1 MKTIGLIGG
10 LSWESTAEYYRICN
24 EEVKRRIGGFHSA
37 KLVMHSVD
45 FAEIEVMQRE
55 GRWDDAAGALAEAG
69 RSVESGGADFALI
82 CANTMHKVYDAV
94 QSALSIPLIH
104 IVDVTARKIREAGF
118 ATVGLLGTRYTME
131 DTFFRDRLARKHGI
145 ESLVPDMGARDTLH
159 KILYDE
165 LCLGE
170 LRPESKLAIRAMI
183 AGLGARGA
191 RGVILGCTELP
202 LIVKA
207 GDSEL
212 PLFDTTA
219 IHALAAVDEA
229 LRD

>member
-10 LSWESTAEYYRICN
+10 LSWESTAEYYRIIN
-24 EEVKRRIGGFHSA
+24 EEIKKRLGGFHSA
-37 KLVMHSVD
+37 KLVLHSVD
-45 FAEIEVMQRE
+45 FAEIEVLQRG
-55 GRWDDAAGALAEAG
+55 GRWADAAQALLAAG

-82 CANTMHKVYDAV
+82 CANTMHKVYDEV
-94 QSALSIPLIH
+94 QSGLSIPLIH
-104 IVDVTARKIREAGF
+104 IVDVTARKIRAAGF
-118 ATVGLLGTRYTME
+118 ETVGLLGTRYTME

-145 ESLVPDMGARDTLH
+145 TSLVPEREARDALH

-170 LRPESKLAIRAMI
+170 LRPESKQAIRAMI
-183 AGLGARGA
+183 AGLGAGGA
-191 RGVILGCTELP
+191 KGVILGCTELP

-207 GDSEL
+207 GDSDL

-219 IHALAAVDEA
+219 IHALAAVEEA

>member
-10 LSWESTAEYYRICN
+10 LSWESTAEYYRIIN
-24 EEVKRRIGGFHSA
+24 EAVKERLGGFHSA
-37 KLVMHSVD
+37 KLVLHSVEFAD
-45 FAEIEVMQRE
+45 FEVMQRE
-55 GRWDDAAGALAEAG
+55 GRWNDAAAALAEAG
-69 RSVESGGADFALI
+69 RSVEAGGADFALI
-82 CANTMHKVYDAV
+82 CANTMHKVFDAV
-94 QSALSIPLIH
+94 QSALAIPLIH
-104 IVDVTARKIREAGF
+104 IVDVTARKIRAAGF
-118 ATVGLLGTRYTME
+118 KTVGLLGTRYTME

-145 ESLVPDMGARDTLH
+145 ESLVPDKESRDALH

-170 LRPESKLAIRAMI
+170 LRPDSKLAIRAMI

-191 RGVILGCTELP
+191 QGVILGCTELP

>member
-10 LSWESTAEYYRICN
+10 LSWESTAEYYRIAN
-24 EEVKRRIGGFHSA
+24 AEVKKRLGGFHSA
-37 KLVMHSVD
+37 KLVLHSVD
-45 FAEIEVMQRE
+45 FAEIEALQRA
-55 GRWDDAAGALAEAG
+55 GRWAEAAQALLAAG
-69 RSVESGGADFALI
+69 RSIEAGGADFALI
-82 CANTMHKVYDAV
+82 CANTMHKVYDEV
-94 QSALSIPLIH
+94 QSGLSIPLIH
-104 IVDVTARKIREAGF
+104 IVDVTARRIRAAGF
-118 ATVGLLGTRYTME
+118 GTVGLLGTRYTME
-131 DTFFRDRLARKHGI
+131 DTFFRDRLSRKHGI
-145 ESLVPDMGARDTLH
+145 SSLVPEKAERDALH
-159 KILYDE
+159 EILYDE

-170 LRPESKLAIRAMI
+170 LRPESKRTIRAMI

-191 RGVILGCTELP
+191 QGVILGCTELP